1 MDEYSLTRRVFL
13 SLLIVALPLSGYAKD
28 LGAIGTTYP
37 VLERD
42 ALEEIE
48 ERARQVDWGK
58 LFNAEKNEQKVK
70 SYKPKDLV
78 RLPRATRDRV
88 RMVDISYTLDFDI
101 PDGKGN
107 ILYPK
112 GFTFNPLDYIVYPR
126 TIVVINGSD
135 RKQVEWFKKSSYLKN
150 LNTVLWI
157 TDGSYYDLATE
168 LGMAVYYA
176 NAMIVE
182 RFNLMSVPCIIV
194 QKKNLLEVTEV
205 DVESRSNKRPS

>member
-1 MDEYSLTRRVFL
+1 MDEYSLIRRVFL
-13 SLLIVALPLSGYAKD
+13 SLLIVALPLSGHAKD

-37 VLERD
+37 VLEQD
-42 ALEEIE
+42 ALDEIE

-70 SYKPKDLV
+70 SFKPKDLI

-88 RMVDISYTLDFDI
+88 RLVDISYTLDFDI

-135 RKQVEWFKKSSYLKN
+135 RKQVEWLKKSSYLKN
-150 LNTVLWI
+150 LSTVLLI

-176 NAMIVE
+176 NSLIVE

-194 QKKNLLEVTEV
+194 QKNNLLEVTEV
-205 DVESRSNKRPS
+205 NVESRSKKRPS

>member
-1 MDEYSLTRRVFL
+1 
-13 SLLIVALPLSGYAKD
+13 
-28 LGAIGTTYP
+28 
-37 VLERD
+37 
-42 ALEEIE
+42 
-48 ERARQVDWGK
+48 
-58 LFNAEKNEQKVK
+58 
-70 SYKPKDLV
+70 
-78 RLPRATRDRV
+78 
-88 RMVDISYTLDFDI
+88 
-101 PDGKGN
+101 
-107 ILYPK
+107 
-112 GFTFNPLDYIVYPR
+112 VYPR

-194 QKKNLLEVTEV
+194 QKNNLLEVTEV
-205 DVESRSNKRPS
+205 DVESRSKKRSS

>member
-1 MDEYSLTRRVFL
+1 M
-13 SLLIVALPLSGYAKD
+13 G
-28 LGAIGTTYP
+28 
-37 VLERD
+37 
-42 ALEEIE
+42 
-48 ERARQVDWGK
+48 
-58 LFNAEKNEQKVK
+58 KNEQKVK
-70 SYKPKDLV
+70 SFKPKDLI

-88 RMVDISYTLDFDI
+88 RLVDISYTLDFDI

-135 RKQVEWFKKSSYLKN
+135 RKQVEWLKKSSYLKN
-150 LNTVLWI
+150 LSTVLLI

-176 NAMIVE
+176 NSLIVE
-182 RFNLMSVPCIIV
+182 RFNLMSVPRIIV
-194 QKKNLLEVTEV
+194 QKNNLLEVTEV
-205 DVESRSNKRPS
+205 NVESRSKKRPS